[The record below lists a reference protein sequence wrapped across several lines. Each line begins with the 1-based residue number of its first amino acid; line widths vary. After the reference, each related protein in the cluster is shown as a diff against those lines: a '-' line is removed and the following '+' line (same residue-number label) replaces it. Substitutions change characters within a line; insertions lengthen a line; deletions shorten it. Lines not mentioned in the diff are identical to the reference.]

1 MLGLVVYAAMY
12 VVVFHGSVICGT
24 VFCHLVPIAVCRVVS
39 VVFIVVASSADSL
52 AAYSWGLSQF
62 QAPSPAAPNGDCAQG
77 PEKLG
82 MYLAR
87 GVDQST

>member
-39 VVFIVVASSADSL
+39 VVFIIVASSADSL
-52 AAYSWGLSQF
+52 AAY
-62 QAPSPAAPNGDCAQG
+62 AAVVFLFRVYDCVAG
-77 PEKLG
+77 IVATLFHLG
-82 MYLAR
+82 
-87 GVDQST
+87 